1 MRLPYTSN
9 PPATSSG
16 EEAAIL
22 QRVQTRR
29 GENGLLPLD
38 LTLLHSFPVA
48 DGWNSFLGAI
58 RTRTSIPADIREM
71 AICRVAAINKAWFE
85 WEQHYPLLKAAGVPD
100 EALELI
106 KQDQC
111 DESAL
116 SAVLSK
122 EQLAVYKY
130 SSAMTRTVK
139 VPDEVFD
146 ELKALFS
153 EKDVVE
159 ITATT
164 AAYNCVSRFL
174 VALNVGEMNE

>member
-1 MRLPYTSN
+1 MRIPYTSN
-9 PPATSSG
+9 PPTTSND

-38 LTLLHSFPVA
+38 LALLHSFPVA

-71 AICRVAAINKAWFE
+71 AICRVAAINQAWFE
-85 WEQHYPLLKAAGVPD
+85 WKQHYPLLKASGVSD

-116 SAVLSK
+116 ASLLTEK
-122 EQLAVYKY
+122 QLAVYRY
-130 SSAMTRTVK
+130 SNAMTRTVK
-139 VPDEVFD
+139 VPEEVFNQ
-146 ELKALFS
+146 LKASFS
-153 EKDVVE
+153 ETEVVE